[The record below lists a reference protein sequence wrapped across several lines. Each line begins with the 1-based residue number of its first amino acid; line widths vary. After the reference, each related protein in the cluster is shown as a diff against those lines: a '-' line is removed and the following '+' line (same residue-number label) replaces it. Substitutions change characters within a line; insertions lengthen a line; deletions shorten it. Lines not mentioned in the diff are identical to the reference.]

1 MIYFKYDQ
9 LVTVYVEIV
18 IFNNLCIDFLLGLT
32 TCLCRRRKVKKLQQ
46 ILSAMLGSIVA
57 VCYPL
62 MLTVWQIITKLLLA
76 FVLVGILD
84 KYVSFKDY
92 MTSLVIYVLIT
103 YALGGIV
110 YGISNLLGVDIK
122 GYAVLGVLT
131 MSIAILE
138 LVVWFVVFKK
148 ADQSKEYFD
157 VSVKYKG
164 KTYWLKGFYDTGNT
178 LTDTLTGKPI
188 VLLSKSVVDSFKS
201 QQQMVYDGFVE
212 IKTVNGESSVP
223 IIELDEIKCGKSI
236 YHGFGAIT
244 DQNIKDCDLILQNTL
259 KYK

>member
-1 MIYFKYDQ
+1 
-9 LVTVYVEIV
+9 
-18 IFNNLCIDFLLGLT
+18 
-32 TCLCRRRKVKKLQQ
+32 
-46 ILSAMLGSIVA
+46 
-57 VCYPL
+57 
-62 MLTVWQIITKLLLA
+62 
-76 FVLVGILD
+76 
-84 KYVSFKDY
+84 
-92 MTSLVIYVLIT
+92 
-103 YALGGIV
+103 
-110 YGISNLLGVDIK
+110 
-122 GYAVLGVLT
+122 

-164 KTYWLKGFYDTGNT
+164 KIYWLKGFYDTGNT

-188 VLLSKSVVDSFKS
+188 VLLSKSVVDSFKA
-201 QQQMVYDGFVE
+201 QQQIIYDGFVE
-212 IKTVNGESSVP
+212 IKTVNGESTVP
-223 IIELDEIKCGKSI
+223 IVELDEIKCGKYI

>member
-1 MIYFKYDQ
+1 M
-9 LVTVYVEIV
+9 TVYVEVV

-32 TCLCRRRKVKKLQQ
+32 TCLCRRRRVKKVRH
-46 ILSAMLGSIVA
+46 ILSAMLGTIVA

-62 MLTVWQIITKLLLA
+62 MPSALQVVTKILLA
-76 FVLVGILD
+76 FVLVAILD
-84 KYVSFKDY
+84 KYTSFKDY
-92 MTSLVIYVLIT
+92 ILSLVIYVLLT

-122 GYAVLGVLT
+122 CYAVLGVLT

-138 LVVWFVVFKK
+138 LVVWFVIFKK

-157 VSVKYKG
+157 VSIKYKG
-164 KTYWLKGFYDTGNT
+164 KIYWLKGFYDTGNT